1 MGKES
6 DKTQIPALLRSKSPH
21 ITSHITHHTS
31 QARAQKDINKRTSQE
46 PSEFPDHSLARS
58 NLPNS
63 KITTRPGHASCTLP
77 SPLPHCL
84 PLMLT
89 HTIRP
94 HAPHVPPPLHLSL
107 SSLLFPAETNS
118 SFTLVPSKSNEKL
131 RAKQNKSHSPNN
143 TKKSKRKKR
152 REKKL
157 RAQMFYQDKTYSSQK
172 AMSRKQKIRHT
183 HNSASNKRRCQS
195 SLPAVA
201 AVPWIQRRPCV
212 TVYCA
217 VPLYPKREGCA

>member
-1 MGKES
+1 MSLQGGTS
-6 DKTQIPALLRSKSPH
+6 GWARSLTRPRYQHYCGPNHLIS
-21 ITSHITHHTS
+21 HHTS

-107 SSLLFPAETNS
+107 SLFSSLSCKNKFQFHPRPIQIERNTQSKTKQISQPRQHKKVKKKKKRGKKS
-118 SFTLVPSKSNEKL
+118 SALRCFIKTRLILPRKPRVENKRSDTHTIQPQTKEDARVVCPPPPLCRGSNED
-131 RAKQNKSHSPNN
+131 R
-143 TKKSKRKKR
+143 
-152 REKKL
+152 
-157 RAQMFYQDKTYSSQK
+157 
-172 AMSRKQKIRHT
+172 
-183 HNSASNKRRCQS
+183 
-195 SLPAVA
+195 V
-201 AVPWIQRRPCV
+201 
-212 TVYCA
+212 
-217 VPLYPKREGCA
+217 